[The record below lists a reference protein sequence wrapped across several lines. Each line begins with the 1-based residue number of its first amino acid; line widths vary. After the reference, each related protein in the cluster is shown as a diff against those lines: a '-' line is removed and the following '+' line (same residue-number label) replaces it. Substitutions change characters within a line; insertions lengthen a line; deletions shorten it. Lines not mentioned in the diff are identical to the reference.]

1 MVEGWI
7 FFLIFIRVYY
17 FFFFSSRRRH
27 TRYWRDWSSDVC
39 SSDLVDSSRVSMVKT
54 QPWAHGYVNVINFRN
69 DVGYLTDVGIVER
82 YDVAMPYPGNLFVN
96 LFYTEAPRGIVDIG
110 LLAGLQHHL
119 VVRLVAPHF
128 YRTTYKAHRRCV
140 FRSGVIVEFCA

>member
-1 MVEGWI
+1 
-7 FFLIFIRVYY
+7 
-17 FFFFSSRRRH
+17 
-27 TRYWRDWSSDVC
+27 
-39 SSDLVDSSRVSMVKT
+39 MVKT

-82 YDVAMPYPGNLFVN
+82 YDVAMPYPGNLFVH

-128 YRTTYKAHRRCV
+128 YRTTYKAHRRDRKSTRLNSSHANISYAV
-140 FRSGVIVEFCA
+140 FCLKK